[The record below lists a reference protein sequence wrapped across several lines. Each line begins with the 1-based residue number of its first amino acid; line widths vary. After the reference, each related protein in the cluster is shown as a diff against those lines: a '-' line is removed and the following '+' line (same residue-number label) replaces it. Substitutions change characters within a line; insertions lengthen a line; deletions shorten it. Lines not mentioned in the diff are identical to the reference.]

1 MEGTH
6 VNDATVPIEQLKAL
20 VFDVDGTLYNQGRL
34 RRAMLL
40 RILRAYAAHPFRGW
54 QTARVLRAY
63 RQAQEHLR
71 ADPVTGDISEA
82 QIALAC
88 ERSHVDRDSVVASVN
103 RWMEQEPLAILS
115 RYVQPGLIEFLR
127 MCKARGL
134 RLAALSDYPADA
146 KLEALG
152 LSGLFDVVLSAQ
164 AAEINVFK
172 PHPRGL
178 LVTLERLG
186 SAAGESM
193 YIGDRVDVDAPT
205 AEAAGVRCTILTGRR
220 TPKIPN
226 ARLVTSFAELH
237 DLL

>member
-1 MEGTH
+1 MAGTR
-6 VNDATVPIEQLKAL
+6 VNETTGPLGQLSAL
-20 VFDVDGTLYNQGRL
+20 VFDVDGTLYHQGRL

-40 RILRAYAAHPFRGW
+40 RLLSAYA
-54 QTARVLRAY
+54 T
-63 RQAQEHLR
+63 
-71 ADPVTGDISEA
+71 
-82 QIALAC
+82 C
-88 ERSHVDRDSVVASVN
+88 ERSRIDRDSVVDSVN

-134 RLAALSDYPADA
+134 RLAALSDYPAEA

-164 AAEINVFK
+164 TAEINVFK

-186 SAAGESM
+186 SAAAESM
-193 YIGDRVDVDAPT
+193 YIGDRADVDAAT

-226 ARLVTSFAELH
+226 ALMVTSYAELQG
-237 DLL
+237 LL

>member
-1 MEGTH
+1 MEGTL
-6 VNDATVPIEQLKAL
+6 VNETTGPSGQLKAL
-20 VFDVDGTLYNQGRL
+20 VFDVDGTLYDQGRL

-40 RILRAYAAHPFRGW
+40 RLLSAYGAHPFRGW

-71 ADPVTGDISEA
+71 AGPVTGDKSEA

-88 ERSHVDRDSVVASVN
+88 ERSQVDRDSVVDSVN
-103 RWMEQEPLAILS
+103 RWMEQEPLAILR

-127 MCKARGL
+127 VCKARGL

-172 PHPRGL
+172 PDPRGL
-178 LVTLERLG
+178 LVTLERL
-186 SAAGESM
+186 SSTAAESM
-193 YIGDRVDVDAPT
+193 YIGDRVDVDAAT

-226 ARLVTSFAELH
+226 ARLVTSYAELQ